1 MTIYSR
7 ILSILVIVSLSISCS
22 KNNNNK
28 IKNEKAT
35 EIKGYVEYLK
45 KIKENSDG
53 NNYYAGYKEVELRK
67 MLNNRSSFQKNIT
80 AEDESNFSSSAAQSA
95 TFTER
100 GPQNASG
107 RTRAFIIDKADAS
120 GNTYLAA
127 SIGGGIWRGVYN
139 PVSME
144 MAWSNLTPD
153 IENLDFVSMAQSSN
167 NPSVIYA
174 GTGERSLSGEDNGS
188 GIYKS
193 SDGGATWANITPKI
207 GLKIDP
213 SFANVYRIIVDP
225 NDENIVVIAAER
237 KYYSYSKIFRST
249 DGGSSWNKV
258 YEPAGTSAIT
268 QVIASPSDFNIQY
281 AAVRGGNALRSDD
294 AGLTWRELGDFQGT
308 WSYHSRNELVVSHQ
322 STEIIYAGLKVG
334 GSSTPFG
341 LNVSYDG
348 GTNWHHVVENDKFGN
363 TDYID
368 DGWIGQQGNYNNFI
382 QINPYNDKIVYVGD
396 INIHKFTILDD
407 TTKSSQAI
415 TDVYSEIDSDGV
427 GKINGYVHPDQHTM
441 TTFSDGL
448 GNFRL
453 IVGNDGG
460 PAISDMSPDPG
471 VNDKS
476 WQATEF
482 MWAWT
487 PSGSGKPQIDIGYRT
502 TQFYHAAK
510 VKGKNQYI
518 GGTQDNGT
526 YLTREPSVSTP
537 QEADRVGSGDGFGVI
552 THWDDPLKMMLTCQY
567 NGCAAITK
575 DGGAFGPWS
584 FEYTYGFK
592 QDESEGNPFYSKLAN
607 SKQDPDMI
615 YGITTN
621 GVIRSDN
628 FGDSWTYNKLKGSS
642 TIHDYYGS
650 DIEVSEANPRFVWAG
665 GWVSEDY
672 NESIFLSKDWGQT
685 FEPVKIPKGVSANT
699 SGIFSH
705 PTEDSTVYIL
715 FSNYGRSKIYETKDL
730 GVSWNDIT
738 GFSPNFQF
746 SEDDSSTGFPNVG
759 VNALVVMPY
768 DSDIIWAGTEIG
780 LVETRD
786 RGQTWTLTETNLPY
800 VNIYDLELADQGQ
813 VVIATYGRGIWTA
826 NVPDLVSWVPKES
839 AISLSLEKNSIS
851 ENDESTK
858 VNIQL
863 SRDLSPYS
871 PAKIVFSA
879 SGTATSADYIL
890 SSDTMVITNQS
901 IPDFYITSI
910 QDTEM
915 EGDETLSLSVSY
927 IENGKVIS
935 GDKLD
940 IVIKDDDT
948 NNSPPSLSFD
958 VDKTTIDED
967 SDEAKITV
975 SLSKEPNL
983 GPVSI
988 KFKFDGTA
996 ESTDYTTSTE
1006 EIIISSGKSAEMV
1019 IASIQD
1025 TEDESNEE
1033 IIVVVESAE
1042 NVSGT
1047 WDNVTIST
1055 IVILDDDEP
1064 APLSVENSFDEIFE
1078 IYPNPTEGILKIKSN
1093 RSFSDGLEIKIF
1105 DIFGREFI
1113 NKKISGD
1120 IKLHTFDLRN
1130 RDDGLYIIR
1139 VLSGDKVYSKKIIK
1153 K

>member
-1 MTIYSR
+1 MFFSKRFFTSIVI
-7 ILSILVIVSLSISCS
+7 ILITISCG
-22 KNNNNK
+22 
-28 IKNEKAT
+28 NEKNIENEKPT
-35 EIKGYVEYLK
+35 ELKGYVEYLK
-45 KIKENSDG
+45 KIKENQDG
-53 NNYYAGYKEVELRK
+53 NNYYAGYKEVELKK
-67 MLNNRSSFQKNIT
+67 MLNNRSSNQINLKK
-80 AEDESNFSSSAAQSA
+80 EDGTKFSTSAAQSA

-107 RTRAFIIDKADAS
+107 RTRAIIIDNADAS

-139 PVSME
+139 PSSME
-144 MAWSNLTPD
+144 MTWSNLTTD
-153 IENLDFVSMAQSSN
+153 IENLDFVSMAQSPK
-167 NPSVIYA
+167 NPLVIYA
-174 GTGERSLSGEDNGS
+174 GTGERSLSGDDNGS

-193 SDGGATWANITPKI
+193 SDGGATWNNISPKI

-225 NDENIVVIAAER
+225 NDENIVIIAAER
-237 KYYSYSKIFRST
+237 KYYSYSKIFRSS
-249 DGGSSWNKV
+249 DGGASWDKV
-258 YEPAGTSAIT
+258 YEPTGTSAIT
-268 QVIASPSDFNIQY
+268 QVVAAPSDFNVQY
-281 AAVRGGNALRSDD
+281 AAVRGGNALRSND
-294 AGLTWRELGDFQGT
+294 AGITWNELGDFQGT

-348 GTNWHHVVENDKFGN
+348 GVNWHHVVENDKFGN
-363 TDYID
+363 TDYND

-382 QINPYNDKIVYVGD
+382 AINPYNDKIVYVGD

-415 TDVYSEIDSDGV
+415 TDVYNDIDSDGV
-427 GKINGYVHPDQHTM
+427 QKINGYVHPDQHTM
-441 TTFSDGL
+441 TTFSDGS

-460 PAISDMSPDPG
+460 PAISDMSADPG

-487 PSGSGKPQIDIGYRT
+487 PSGSSKPQIDIGYRT

-526 YLTREPSVSTP
+526 YLTREPSISTP
-537 QEADRVGSGDGFGVI
+537 QEATRVGSGDGFGVI

-567 NGCAAITK
+567 NGCSKITT

-584 FEYTYGFK
+584 FVYSDGFK
-592 QDESEGNPFYSKLAN
+592 QDQSEGNPFFSKLAN

-628 FGDSWTYNKLKGSS
+628 FGNTWTYNKLKGSS
-642 TIHDYYGS
+642 PIHDYYGS

-665 GWVSEDY
+665 GWVSETY

-730 GVSWNDIT
+730 GVTWNDIS
-738 GFSPNFQF
+738 GFSSNFQF

-780 LVETRD
+780 LIETLD
-786 RGQTWTLTETNLPY
+786 RGKTWNLVNSNLPY
-800 VNIYDLELADQGQ
+800 VNIHDLELADQGQ

-826 NVPDLVSWVPKES
+826 DVPDLMSWVPKES
-839 AISLSLEKNSIS
+839 GITLSLEKNSIT
-851 ENDESTK
+851 ENEEKSK
-858 VNIQL
+858 INIQL

-879 SGTATSADYIL
+879 SGSASAADYIL
-890 SSDTMVITNQS
+890 SSDTLKITNQT
-901 IPDFYITSI
+901 IPDFYITSV
-910 QDTEM
+910 QDAEN
-915 EGDETLSLSVSY
+915 EGDETLTLSVSY
-927 IENGKVIS
+927 IENGKIIA

-940 IVIKDDDT
+940 IIIEDDD
-948 NNSPPSLSFD
+948 NVNSPPSLTFN
-958 VDKTTIDED
+958 VDKTSINEN
-967 SDEAKITV
+967 SDEAKITAT
-975 SLSKEPNL
+975 LSKEPNK
-983 GPVSI
+983 GSVKI
-988 KFKFDGTA
+988 KFKFEGTA
-996 ESTDYTTSTE
+996 ELSDYSVSSE
-1006 EIIISSGKSAEMV
+1006 EISISSGKTANIV
-1019 IASIQD
+1019 ITSIQD
-1025 TEDESNEE
+1025 SKDEPNED
-1033 IIVVVESAE
+1033 IKVIVESAE
-1042 NVSGT
+1042 NVSGS
-1047 WDNVTIST
+1047 WNNVTLTSIT
-1055 IVILDDDEP
+1055 IIDDDEP
-1064 APLSVENSFDEIFE
+1064 APLSVENSFDDVFE
-1078 IYPNPTEGILKIKSN
+1078 VYPNPTEGIIKLKPN
-1093 RSFSDGLEIKIF
+1093 RSLKGELDIKIF
-1105 DIFGREFI
+1105 DIFGRELI
-1113 NKKISGD
+1113 NKNIFGDEKIYTLD
-1120 IKLHTFDLRN
+1120 IRD